1 MMPKSII
8 IKSNTKNLI
17 EQLVNELYQYP
28 NIRFLKRKINGEET
42 LVIKCFNYYNN
53 LAIENQKNF
62 YGNYIYL
69 YTCISLL
76 IADLII
82 ENYENIIVSRILNYN
97 YFYFGKPSL
106 SKVLNITNLILDSN
120 SPIENAKEFF
130 LYRKQII
137 LSKLLHNFRKTN
149 YLHLD
154 SFINFSIS
162 SYTEY
167 LEEIID
173 IVIRL
178 FLANSISFEYLNFV
192 IKNMFED

>member
-1 MMPKSII
+1 MPKSII
-8 IKSNTKNLI
+8 IKSNTTTLMK
-17 EQLVNELYQYP
+17 QLVDELSQYP
-28 NIRFLKRKINGEET
+28 NIRFFKRKINGEET
-42 LVIKCFNYYNN
+42 LVIKCFNYYDN
-53 LAIENQKNF
+53 LAVENQKNF

-69 YTCISLL
+69 YTCLSLL
-76 IADLII
+76 IADLIV
-82 ENYENIIVSRILNYN
+82 ETYENIIVKRILNYN
-97 YFYFGKPSL
+97 YFYFGKPMTN
-106 SKVLNITNLILDSN
+106 KVLNITNLILDSN

-137 LSKLLHNFRKTN
+137 LSNLLRNFRKTN

-154 SFINFSIS
+154 GFINFSLA

-173 IVIRL
+173 TVVQL
-178 FLANSISFEYLNFV
+178 FLANATSLEYLNFV

>member
-1 MMPKSII
+1 MPKSII
-8 IKSNTKNLI
+8 IKSNTHNII

-28 NIRFLKRKINGEET
+28 NIRFFKRRINGEET

-69 YTCISLL
+69 YTCLSLL
-76 IADLII
+76 ISDLII
-82 ENYENIIVSRILNYN
+82 ETYENTLVKRILNYN
-97 YFYFGKPSL
+97 YFYFGKPIQN
-106 SKVLNITNLILDSN
+106 KVLNIINLILDSN
-120 SPIENAKEFF
+120 SPIENSKEFF

-154 SFINFSIS
+154 SFMNFSLA
-162 SYTEY
+162 SYTEF
-167 LEEIID
+167 LEEVIDTIIQ
-173 IVIRL
+173 L
-178 FLANSISFEYLNFV
+178 FLSNSTSLEYLNFV

>member
-1 MMPKSII
+1 MPKSII
-8 IKSNTKNLI
+8 IKSNTNNII

-28 NIRFLKRKINGEET
+28 NIRFFKRRLNGEET

-53 LAIENQKNF
+53 LAIENKKNF

-69 YTCISLL
+69 YTCLSLL
-76 IADLII
+76 ISDLIV
-82 ENYENIIVSRILNYN
+82 ETYENTLVKRILNYN
-97 YFYFGKPSL
+97 YFYFGKPIQN
-106 SKVLNITNLILDSN
+106 KVLNIINLILDSN
-120 SPIENAKEFF
+120 SPMENSKEFF

-154 SFINFSIS
+154 SFMNFSLA
-162 SYTEY
+162 SYTEF
-167 LEEIID
+167 LEEVID
-173 IVIRL
+173 TVIQL
-178 FLANSISFEYLNFV
+178 FLANSTSLEYLNFV